1 MALQFPSWMEPLEW
15 LVGSDWPHG
24 NEDLMWQM
32 GRDLQAAADEAD
44 LLLGDIDD
52 LLSDVRKAYPEG
64 TGGEQ
69 ILNWLQPLRDGT
81 GPEKNGSVQELAE
94 HFQKLA
100 TAADGHGDQLQA
112 AKLNFYIAA
121 GWLLA
126 ECLWALAGGP
136 FAPALHAAAIAAGR
150 VVFKSLTNAFI
161 RRILTNIASRI
172 TSSVLRKISPKLI
185 YEIVQESIE
194 ETLQG
199 TSQEMLVQYIQ
210 KKGGH
215 IDEYDWQ
222 AVRDNAKI
230 SAIAG
235 AAGGA
240 AGFGASKL
248 FPTGMGGFR
257 GTLNG
262 ALTGASA
269 GAVGALAAYGG
280 GRLVTG
286 QWGEFDPRSLTGGA
300 LSGALPSAIH
310 GRRGMSPDA
319 GPVRAPGTDPTTV
332 PGTDTPGTT
341 PGTNPSS
348 NSPADTN
355 GANNNPGAGQNG
367 ANAQGANQNGATNGE
382 NGGSNQPA
390 NSGDS
395 GGKGSDTSGAN
406 HQGGD
411 SAPSNNGESAPSNGK
426 ESGDSSGRGDGPA
439 ADTKGDSTTTGSDS
453 NTKSDSTTSTD
464 GKTDDSA
471 TTDGKTERNSS
482 PDTNSDNRTETRSEA
497 DTKADQTGTALKD
510 SSSQP
515 NTAASLDT
523 NTTTS
528 HHTTNTTTTTA
539 NATPNTT
546 APNTTAPTTNAPN
559 TSTATTANTSTTTST
574 ANTSTSTT
582 TPNSADTRAGDPAKS
597 APGPRADVGAP
608 RPVAAPVM
616 TTRASIG
623 DATFAHPG
631 AGIPIQAAQT
641 GVEAAAKTEQTVEH
655 QGPQSS
661 PDVEQAVPIP
671 VPMLPISVDPPAA
684 TPPADT
690 TAEPQSERQM
700 AKNFKA
706 NSTLPGGQITF
717 GELSPKAKQL
727 VNALA
732 ENAHIP
738 ISPGE
743 VSIAHLAELQKFAGV
758 EHAIAQNKNG
768 DLRLFRGGTTRTR
781 IPDDL
786 KGEYDFIVHTHPE
799 DRMPGPPSQWELYMG
814 THSHDSMDFDLRTKT
829 SSYTEAVVSRDGQVR
844 FFNNE
849 GVFDLPVGV
858 YPKGGPISD
867 RGYVVPVPNL
877 DSDFVGEK
885 KISQD
890 SDPDP
895 LTEND
900 PTPDTDR
907 PESKSPPD
915 TRQPGQDPGARQ
927 PAPDRSDTA
936 PNVDTHLDEV
946 LATHPDPESILTDL
960 DGTTTVAAI
969 ADQMGITDP
978 EQRQALQDVFEASR
992 DNAAPFI
999 VKVASDMLTNLKAA
1013 AALNPDLRVVFLG
1026 RDGHSLAMA
1035 MSQLDPA
1042 FVAQHG
1048 HEVTLSR
1055 ALVETAVQDLEKN
1068 EGLDVSDVDGFR
1080 NTKGKVDPDSVDG
1093 AFVRLTEYFE
1103 RLGIPMG
1110 VPGSDVAL
1118 VDTSYK
1124 GTVQELLNAI
1134 YPETNFQGHFMFY
1147 AASPVDPHPDNKL
1160 GYALDLDVENGNDGY
1175 PVKEM
1180 PADPARTFQQQ
1191 DALGSIE
1198 EVFHGP
1204 LGSPKSIGPDGLPSQ
1219 ELQRHES
1226 DPLVGLNP
1234 ETVSDRFSDPLLRE
1248 AAKRVALLPVAQI
1261 AHDIATQRAAGV
1273 DVDADLQARYDN
1285 YVDQVR
1291 AWVEGDPS
1299 VNPKFAE
1306 VMDSFVRRAD
1316 KSEVR
1321 SLADLIEQA
1330 GLNPDEAKQVW
1341 RDYADNTTLADKK
1354 AFVQQFADAHP
1365 NPESTREITRPP
1377 ENNQPHPESTDPN
1390 DPLQSGGSTRPRD
1403 VLDPEIQG
1411 AWANAAYDAFRA
1423 SPSDVDDMHRNL
1435 ADVER
1440 LDGTTGFTRQEIEQV
1455 KRHLFEQ
1462 EHQLSVFDDDGNVVG
1477 YESRRFDADPD
1488 IAEAW
1493 MRLSRG
1499 VPLPADIRLL
1509 EHELAEADFLRRNPD
1524 ATYREAHAYANS
1536 QSNWESDIP
1545 NRTGENYERW
1555 AAKDGGV
1562 HRVPEIDPNTDN
1574 PDVPVREQPGESRP
1588 PSGDPDGR
1596 HGRQTGGRLEQPTG
1610 DEGRGPHS
1618 GPVESG
1624 RDLAGRGRDSSLE
1637 PGRREEAGNRPPTPP
1652 QDSARPDSSQQ
1663 QPGHS
1668 PQPNMA
1674 APQPNFQ
1681 QGLPQNPN
1689 ILNPSPDQMQLAAEA
1704 RQFRE
1709 VLRNLPAQT
1718 VVPVSNTQTP
1728 GSDIAYE
1735 FRRHPHEQ
1743 GGPVGMVS
1751 MKVHVTH
1758 DGTVSP
1764 EQVEALWNRAQ
1775 MAVDLQFNH
1784 AQRLLSGDRVLVD
1797 LAFTA
1802 DPSTAN
1808 VKLHVSQN
1816 APGAVNPNADLGS
1829 LATQLTQQLGLP
1841 QQQGPGLDQAA
1852 LRQLSNNIAKSNTPA
1867 KFRRLEDGHRY
1878 EPGKLQPVEHAAY
1891 QHAVEDALRQ
1901 GNRFMVGADPRTNP
1915 YGKLINDGG
1924 HLQPGRGNNCL
1935 VQSLAALSSFHGDPQ
1950 VGPPRWPDL
1959 TPTGDIDEDS
1969 GEQDGLQRAQD
1980 FLGGKWQN
1988 YATPG
1993 KSIAEQFA
2001 ALHDWIQHMGP
2012 GSSALVHNIWQA
2024 VDPQTGQ
2031 PLFNADGTPMASGSS
2046 HATAIVFPHGA
2057 KGPVWWD
2064 PQMRTMSDTPP
2075 IGMISRSSG
2084 LEFMVNQPA
2093 SGAPNAP
2100 GNKQGTSPTAPTGDI
2115 PVEGELGDTSVQ
2127 SGLGDPVDSD
2137 TRADSERPGPGPDS
2151 DGDRRERRDDPAVPE
2166 LGDTDG
2172 DRGLHQDEGGR
2183 TTPERAADLS
2193 APDPSES
2200 DTDTRGRRDDS
2211 LPDSSR
2217 LDGNPSTP
2225 DPRVPT
2231 DHRQADTA
2239 PRTDRARSDDRG
2251 VLGGLETEA
2260 AERSLARNGLDGV
2273 LAPDS
2278 TAPQQNT
2285 NESVATDIDRP
2296 ADLTDDAGATPQ
2308 TQDPDDNA
2316 PSPQEQAILD
2326 AVERLT
2332 PAERDALQDYAGDAY
2347 NEINRHLRY
2356 GEPLDTVSPETIDL
2370 IRSGLDKLPD
2380 YVGPVKRSIMLS
2392 PEQMESFWNANRKGA
2407 VVEDP
2412 AFVSTSKTK
2421 FKWNPNVKLTI
2432 LSATGKDISYLQPPA
2447 KRGEQE
2453 VLIPDGRQFR
2463 VLNRVMDEN
2472 GVMHVTWAEIAD
2484 APNSPDQVFANP
2496 DVAQSDK
2503 ETDEPF
2509 PQHLLPNLDT
2519 PFSLDFGD
2527 PATPSNSMPSAP
2539 ASDPD
2544 TKPTSDGPPRDT
2556 RTTTTRTE
2564 ESPDSRERRSTVP
2577 DESDSQP
2584 SDPGGTPR
2592 SESGRSPRPDDEWSR
2607 MDPQEVAAELDERWG
2622 VDAVGFD
2629 NPNLDPEAVREFAR
2643 AVDEMLFRYPD
2654 VDLDRVE
2661 IRPLGRDTYARATSY
2676 RHPDGTHSAGKLA
2689 LNERYATNLELM
2701 ARHVA
2706 ADEADGHLVP
2716 GSADRPVY
2724 STLVHEFGH
2733 SIAFEGQEK
2742 SAATALDALKDYYEK
2757 TRGRMDTA
2765 GFEAWL
2771 AQLSGYSFYK
2781 NGRFDADEALAEA
2794 FTDVELNG
2802 EAASEPAKVLFWHLL
2817 DGARQDSPIPNSFD
2831 SLPADLIAR
2840 PTGLPD
2846 AGTPKPVAPVLF
2858 SHADEPS
2865 HHQRTRSEQDS
2876 PDPEQQPKAEQE
2888 PDATEPSLPETSQP
2902 ETSESP
2908 EDRTRAAEPSQ
2919 DIPEN
2924 DRPDTLTDHLRS
2936 RFEQLR
2942 SIATDIILAEQDPA
2956 LHGELP
2962 SLRDD
2967 YASLLDKLGMLDPA
2981 TADTPWR
2988 LLDQHQ
2994 SALAEYLSTNHTFL
3008 VPSVSDPVA
3017 VTDETTAPEPTPAT
3031 TESALAPQD
3040 TTAPTQQPAHSP
3052 IPTPAPISAAEIEA
3066 VHGIPV
3072 ENQRKIQE
3080 YADNNNLRFDV
3091 RPTNPDAVR
3100 HLQAGRMPKPME
3112 IKDKTIN
3119 DLDIALGAPAEHK
3132 GLVGRFAPG
3141 MLEMPDTTG
3150 MTDAEIAAL
3159 EKRLADRTKD
3169 FASYQKKMAEYA
3181 DKFEV
3186 REDGVVQAILP
3197 DQSRVPITGDHD
3209 MFDLRHADGTRLSP
3223 AELAH
3228 HEIELSKI
3236 KAGIMHGPHVY
3247 WNPDADQRIRNF
3259 EPIVNNHQYDPA
3271 NPSAEPLIRF
3281 QPNQDPQVTWAAMDL
3296 DAINRDMTPW
3306 HLETGLQKLLENT
3319 ATRLEQAAPEQDTR
3333 ARVESD
3339 IDQLRNIANELSRH
3353 PDFDHATYLSLLT
3366 GVPVTPETA
3375 DSPAHK
3381 MATIALEARNGTDPA
3396 DIVRMV
3402 RDAPVPV
3409 TTTAPST
3416 ETGSDT
3422 STDPEKNDPDDDTP
3436 PAEPAPRNPDR
3447 GPSGPP
3453 KGPSEAAPTE
3463 PGPTRP
3469 EAADLTGQP
3478 AVDSTLDP
3486 TTPGPSET
3494 TPADSEPAR
3503 HDHTTAPTTTDAKVV
3518 ADLNEH
3524 PGGVEIDADGLL
3536 KTVDGRPIQ
3545 EHVDTMA
3552 RERAEAFRTAAAEF
3566 SQRPGEKPIKTQKRV
3581 LQAQQNGTY
3590 VSPKTHGQVTAV
3602 VQDLRTGIA
3611 YEGVNGTADNV
3622 IPENELHPTLR
3633 ANIEAMEARA
3643 REQEQGGYEAL
3654 DRNGNP
3660 ERNPETFEGFPEGTR
3675 PHPHFDDPYG
3685 HAEVKAA
3692 NEALWAREREND
3704 QRRADGRTD
3713 LLPTGPE
3720 ALAEMYSQT
3729 YKPFATDGPE
3739 ATPYCA
3745 NCDQTMLQAHNF
3757 SGRYTGFPPST
3768 ENLTDAYEPAP
3779 NPEAEP
3785 ASAPTDV
3792 DDSAPPSDPAGA
3804 GPIDTGDTDEPSREK
3819 AKPSENPLPQQDT
3832 DDIPPLARGV
3842 DPVTPEQLERIFH
3855 EQIVPKLLSGATSVP
3870 DTETPEVVVVG
3881 GQMGAG
3887 KSTMIA
3893 DVVATF
3899 ADRGGVTQISG
3910 DDFFKFHPRYPEL
3923 MATHDAD
3930 AIRHLL
3936 ADARPWFRMAL
3947 EHVMA
3952 NRQNVILE
3960 LAMGDPV
3967 KEAGLIREFVDNGY
3981 TARAEVMAVSEPQSR
3996 LSTINRYLS
4005 ERIDDGVHRYTPPW
4019 LHDASYTGSQQMVG
4033 ELESDA
4039 PPVRL
4044 ESLTVRSRTETL
4056 YQNTRDEDGN
4066 WTEPP
4071 RAAEVLSGERDRP
4084 WTPDEKQLYQEQLAQ
4099 VRQRMAEMAAQ
4110 RPAETETLE
4119 TLGRDLRATEDNA
4132 RPRFDT
4138 ETPPV
4143 RLDED
4148 TGRPPEPADTE
4159 TATRRTQTAQAQQQV
4174 STVAEQ
4180 QHEFLRAAEQRDLD
4194 ASDPVV
4200 HEQIRASYVRA
4211 HELVDL
4217 ATASNKAALRI
4228 LAVID
4233 EWHPSKGGVIAVNK
4247 NLCEALA
4254 ALGHEVFVR
4263 VGHELTGNEGADTV
4277 TLIAP
4282 RTSDPN
4288 TPLRDQLVSDM
4299 GDLPAG
4305 IDAVIGHTR
4314 FSGPAARDIRNTMY
4328 PEATLVHMVHMVT
4341 DALGRV
4347 QGKPE
4352 KAAVNHEIEAD
4363 LVSTSDVAVGVGP
4376 ALSEEAARL
4385 AAMTDASPVLHQLNP
4400 GVEFFDQVR
4409 PPAERRT
4416 MRMLVFGRADDP
4428 VKGAMQAAKMVQAL
4442 NARGIDVDLIVRGVP
4457 EAKVADQR
4465 RLLTRA
4471 AGREVDVR
4479 PYTLDRDEILADMR
4493 DANVVL
4499 MPSLAEGFGLVAT
4512 EAAGAGVPMV
4522 LPSTSGAGRFFG
4534 DHTVFPSELT
4544 DGMFVEQGY
4553 ESPVSVEAWAAVL
4566 ESQLSDQDGAWDR
4579 ALQLQQILRDQQ
4591 FTWESAATALIDAT
4605 RAVPPAD
4612 KPVAGIPG
4620 QNPDVDTPPSARA
4633 GLPSAPSN
4641 PVANREL
4648 STEDTVPRRESE
4660 PDSSPSG
4667 RASVP
4672 DSSAPG
4678 RASVPDSSTPS
4689 EPATPNMTQP
4699 AEESTMTGPQP
4710 EQTPAGASFHP
4721 DPADP
4726 VAELARRV
4734 QPDPDRFTVD
4744 AHVDADGNFRVGDR
4758 TYTPEEFAN
4767 LLRRTGWDGTTPI
4780 RLIGCDAATNGAA
4793 TRLAQAL
4800 GVDVLAPTKPAWTD
4814 ARGNVFTSSTEIGPD
4829 GNRRPRI
4836 PPDGV
4841 WETHHADGSKT
4852 KATDDGYA
4860 PGSRADSARPTDAD
4874 SARDRAAGP
4883 IDPGKTNESTDAAN
4897 SHDSSTSSGPRGP
4910 MADPQ
4915 PTWHGQTAAKMR
4927 HYRLPVEDVSALS
4940 PAEQLEALR
4949 QRTQELANEARKPDM
4964 TEAEKQAYSRMS
4976 FPKGQNKIPQ
4986 GCAGTLLHNDTM
4998 TSHTSVTKMDNQA
5011 QPLTHPVLQALYDQV
5026 RADYVAG
5033 KIQEIGNGHGK
5044 CAEVALISDRLLQLE
5059 AAGIRIDSVEA
5070 ARRALEGA
5078 QINTRRI
5085 GDFRDK
5091 EGNVINHHGQPIPPC
5106 DSCKHVLPQLGI
5118 EPV

>member
-1 MALQFPSWMEPLEW
+1 MALEFPSWLEW
-15 LVGSDWPHG
+15 LEWVVGSDWPHG

-32 GRDLQAAADEAD
+32 GRDLQAVADEAD
-44 LLLGDIDD
+44 FLLGDIDK
-52 LLSDVRKAYPEG
+52 LLGDVRKAYPEG

-69 ILNWLQPLRDGT
+69 ILTWLQPLRDGT

-94 HFQKLA
+94 HFQSLA
-100 TAADGHGDQLQA
+100 TSADTMGDQLQA
-112 AKLNFYIAA
+112 AKLNFYIAG
-121 GWLLA
+121 GWLVAELA
-126 ECLWALAGGP
+126 WAAFGGP
-136 FAPALHAAAIAAGR
+136 FAPALHAAALASGR
-150 VVFKSLTNAFI
+150 VIFRALGGAFLKRI
-161 RRILTNIASRI
+161 FGNIVRRITAPL
-172 TSSVLRKISPKLI
+172 LRKISPKLI

-210 KKGGH
+210 KKTGH
-215 IDEYDWQ
+215 IDEYNWD
-222 AVRDNAKI
+222 AVKDNAMI

-240 AGFGASKL
+240 AGFGGAKL
-248 FPTGMGGFR
+248 FPTNMGGAR
-257 GTLNG
+257 GAFNG
-262 ALTGASA
+262 ALTGAGA
-269 GAVGALAAYGG
+269 GAVGAGAAWLGG
-280 GRLVTG
+280 GLVTG
-286 QWGEFDPRSLTGGA
+286 ELGEFDPRSLTGGA
-300 LSGALPSAIH
+300 LSGAGPSAIH
-310 GRRGMSPDA
+310 GARGLSPDA
-319 GPVRAPGTDPTTV
+319 GPVRAPSTDPTTT
-332 PGTDTPGTT
+332 PSTNTPGTT

-348 NSPADTN
+348 NSPAGTN
-355 GANNNPGAGQNG
+355 GANSPGSGQNG
-367 ANAQGANQNGATNGE
+367 ANQNGANSNGANQNGATNGE

-390 NSGDS
+390 NSGDTN
-395 GGKGSDTSGAN
+395 GKGSDTSTAN
-406 HQGGD
+406 QQGGE
-411 SAPSNNGESAPSNGK
+411 SPSNNGESAPSNGK
-426 ESGDSSGRGDGPA
+426 ESGDTHGRGNGPEADGKPDA
-439 ADTKGDSTTTGSDS
+439 TTA
-453 NTKSDSTTSTD
+453 TD
-464 GKTDDSA
+464 GKTDA
-471 TTDGKTERNSS
+471 
-482 PDTNSDNRTETRSEA
+482 DTRSDAKAETRSEA
-497 DTKADQTGTALKD
+497 DTKADQTGRALND

-515 NTAASLDT
+515 NTTTSPDTATTTNQHATTAT
-523 NTTTS
+523 NTTSTVS
-528 HHTTNTTTTTA
+528 A
-539 NATPNTT
+539 STT
-546 APNTTAPTTNAPN
+546 APNTTAPTTSTPN
-559 TSTATTANTSTTTST
+559 TTTSTTTSTTSTTSTTTTTST
-574 ANTSTSTT
+574 ANTSTTA
-582 TPNSADTRAGDPAKS
+582 PNTADTRAGSPADPARS
-597 APGPRADVGAP
+597 APGPRADVAGPRTVDAP
-608 RPVAAPVM
+608 AM

-631 AGIPIQAAQT
+631 ASIPIQAAQT
-641 GVEAAAKTEQTVEH
+641 GVEAAAKTDQTPEQ
-655 QGPQSS
+655 QGQQSN
-661 PDVEQAVPIP
+661 PDVEQAVPVP
-671 VPMLPISVDPPAA
+671 VPVPVLPIGVDPPAP

-690 TAEPQSERQM
+690 TARPEGERQM
-700 AKNFKA
+700 AKNFKP
-706 NSTLPGGQITF
+706 NSTMPGGQITF

-732 ENAHIP
+732 ENPHIP
-738 ISPGE
+738 IRAGE
-743 VSIAHLAELQKFAGV
+743 VSISHLAELQQFAGA
-758 EHAIAQNKNG
+758 EHAIVQNRNG
-768 DLRLFRGGTTRTR
+768 DLRLFRGEATRTR
-781 IPDDL
+781 IPPDL
-786 KGEYDFIVHTHPE
+786 AGDYVFTVHTHPE
-799 DRMPGPPSQWELYMG
+799 DRMPGPPSEHELRLG
-814 THSHDSMDFDLRTKT
+814 THTTNSMHFDLRSKD
-829 SSYTEAVVSRDGQVR
+829 SPHTEAVVSRDGQVR

-849 GVFDLPVGV
+849 GVFDLPAGV
-858 YPKGGPISD
+858 HPKNGPIND

-877 DSDFVGEK
+877 DTDFASQRQMTQEGDPDALPENQRN
-885 KISQD
+885 ITQD
-890 SDPDP
+890 SDQPDQGPDESPPRQEPEQSPPESAQPVPDTKPSTPDADQETAQPKPEQTQPEQDSEQAREPEADQPQPDDSATPDP
-895 LTEND
+895 ATELDPPASDLERGIEAEHGIPVENQRKIQKYANENDLQMFVRPTNPDSVPHLKEGAMPKPMSVKDKTINDLDIALGAPADAKGLVGRFAPGMLEMPDTTDMTPQEIQALEKRLSDREKDFDAYREYMQKLIDLGDFQVRADGVLEALVDGEPVAITGDHDLFDIRHADGTRLTPAELAHHEDQLKDISADIMHGPHVYWNPDTEFQRQRNFEPIIENHQQNPANPKAEPLVRFEPNQEPAVVWADKDLAAIDREMTPWHLETDLQKLGRDTLAGLEQPSPDTVDPQPSRQQPTETDPRRQVEQDIDRLRDLARDLANDPDFDHADYRAWLNDELTTPTEVGTPAHKIATIKLEALAGTNPADIVRTVEALGRDVPAPPAD
-900 PTPDTDR
+900 PTPEAV
-907 PESKSPPD
+907 PS
-915 TRQPGQDPGARQ
+915 
-927 PAPDRSDTA
+927 
-936 PNVDTHLDEV
+936 N
-946 LATHPDPESILTDL
+946 
-960 DGTTTVAAI
+960 
-969 ADQMGITDP
+969 DQ
-978 EQRQALQDVFEASR
+978 
-992 DNAAPFI
+992 
-999 VKVASDMLTNLKAA
+999 
-1013 AALNPDLRVVFLG
+1013 
-1026 RDGHSLAMA
+1026 
-1035 MSQLDPA
+1035 
-1042 FVAQHG
+1042 
-1048 HEVTLSR
+1048 
-1055 ALVETAVQDLEKN
+1055 
-1068 EGLDVSDVDGFR
+1068 
-1080 NTKGKVDPDSVDG
+1080 
-1093 AFVRLTEYFE
+1093 
-1103 RLGIPMG
+1103 
-1110 VPGSDVAL
+1110 
-1118 VDTSYK
+1118 
-1124 GTVQELLNAI
+1124 
-1134 YPETNFQGHFMFY
+1134 
-1147 AASPVDPHPDNKL
+1147 
-1160 GYALDLDVENGNDGY
+1160 
-1175 PVKEM
+1175 
-1180 PADPARTFQQQ
+1180 
-1191 DALGSIE
+1191 
-1198 EVFHGP
+1198 
-1204 LGSPKSIGPDGLPSQ
+1204 
-1219 ELQRHES
+1219 
-1226 DPLVGLNP
+1226 
-1234 ETVSDRFSDPLLRE
+1234 
-1248 AAKRVALLPVAQI
+1248 
-1261 AHDIATQRAAGV
+1261 
-1273 DVDADLQARYDN
+1273 
-1285 YVDQVR
+1285 
-1291 AWVEGDPS
+1291 
-1299 VNPKFAE
+1299 
-1306 VMDSFVRRAD
+1306 
-1316 KSEVR
+1316 
-1321 SLADLIEQA
+1321 
-1330 GLNPDEAKQVW
+1330 
-1341 RDYADNTTLADKK
+1341 
-1354 AFVQQFADAHP
+1354 
-1365 NPESTREITRPP
+1365 
-1377 ENNQPHPESTDPN
+1377 DPN
-1390 DPLQSGGSTRPRD
+1390 DPIQSGGSTRPRD
-1403 VLDPEIQG
+1403 VLDPVIQG
-1411 AWANAAYDAFRA
+1411 AWADAAYDAFRA

-1435 ADVER
+1435 SDVER

-1477 YESRRFDADPD
+1477 YETRRFDSDPD

-1499 VPLPADIRLL
+1499 EPLPADIRLL

-1536 QSNWESDIP
+1536 QSDWESDIP

-1562 HRVPEIDPNTDN
+1562 HRVPEVDPNTDN

-1610 DEGRGPHS
+1610 DQGRGTHS

-1637 PGRREEAGNRPPTPP
+1637 PGRREEAANRPPTPP
-1652 QDSARPDSSQQ
+1652 QDSTRPEASQQ
-1663 QPGHS
+1663 QTGHS
-1668 PQPNMA
+1668 PQQSTA
-1674 APQPNFQ
+1674 AQQPNSQ
-1681 QGLPQNPN
+1681 QG
-1689 ILNPSPDQMQLAAEA
+1689 E
-1704 RQFRE
+1704 
-1709 VLRNLPAQT
+1709 
-1718 VVPVSNTQTP
+1718 
-1728 GSDIAYE
+1728 
-1735 FRRHPHEQ
+1735 
-1743 GGPVGMVS
+1743 
-1751 MKVHVTH
+1751 
-1758 DGTVSP
+1758 
-1764 EQVEALWNRAQ
+1764 
-1775 MAVDLQFNH
+1775 
-1784 AQRLLSGDRVLVD
+1784 
-1797 LAFTA
+1797 
-1802 DPSTAN
+1802 
-1808 VKLHVSQN
+1808 
-1816 APGAVNPNADLGS
+1816 
-1829 LATQLTQQLGLP
+1829 
-1841 QQQGPGLDQAA
+1841 
-1852 LRQLSNNIAKSNTPA
+1852 
-1867 KFRRLEDGHRY
+1867 
-1878 EPGKLQPVEHAAY
+1878 
-1891 QHAVEDALRQ
+1891 
-1901 GNRFMVGADPRTNP
+1901 
-1915 YGKLINDGG
+1915 
-1924 HLQPGRGNNCL
+1924 
-1935 VQSLAALSSFHGDPQ
+1935 
-1950 VGPPRWPDL
+1950 
-1959 TPTGDIDEDS
+1959 
-1969 GEQDGLQRAQD
+1969 
-1980 FLGGKWQN
+1980 
-1988 YATPG
+1988 
-1993 KSIAEQFA
+1993 
-2001 ALHDWIQHMGP
+2001 
-2012 GSSALVHNIWQA
+2012 
-2024 VDPQTGQ
+2024 PQT
-2031 PLFNADGTPMASGSS
+2031 
-2046 HATAIVFPHGA
+2046 
-2057 KGPVWWD
+2057 
-2064 PQMRTMSDTPP
+2064 
-2075 IGMISRSSG
+2075 
-2084 LEFMVNQPA
+2084 
-2093 SGAPNAP
+2093 AP
-2100 GNKQGTSPTAPTGDI
+2100 
-2115 PVEGELGDTSVQ
+2115 
-2127 SGLGDPVDSD
+2127 
-2137 TRADSERPGPGPDS
+2137 
-2151 DGDRRERRDDPAVPE
+2151 
-2166 LGDTDG
+2166 
-2172 DRGLHQDEGGR
+2172 
-2183 TTPERAADLS
+2183 
-2193 APDPSES
+2193 
-2200 DTDTRGRRDDS
+2200 
-2211 LPDSSR
+2211 
-2217 LDGNPSTP
+2217 
-2225 DPRVPT
+2225 
-2231 DHRQADTA
+2231 
-2239 PRTDRARSDDRG
+2239 
-2251 VLGGLETEA
+2251 
-2260 AERSLARNGLDGV
+2260 
-2273 LAPDS
+2273 
-2278 TAPQQNT
+2278 
-2285 NESVATDIDRP
+2285 
-2296 ADLTDDAGATPQ
+2296 
-2308 TQDPDDNA
+2308 

-2347 NEINRHLRY
+2347 NEINRHLRF

-2380 YVGPVKRSIMLS
+2380 HVGPVKRSIMLS

-2484 APNSPDQVFANP
+2484 TPRSPDQGDTNP
-2496 DVAQSDK
+2496 VVAQMDQ
-2503 ETDEPF
+2503 EADQPF

-2527 PATPSNSMPSAP
+2527 PAPSGTTPA
-2539 ASDPD
+2539 APD
-2544 TKPTSDGPPRDT
+2544 TAARGDDPPRDT
-2556 RTTTTRTE
+2556 HAPTTKPE

-2577 DESDSQP
+2577 DESGSQP
-2584 SDPGGTPR
+2584 ADPDSTPS
-2592 SESGRSPRPDDEWSR
+2592 SENDRSPRPDDEWSR
-2607 MDPQEVAAELDERWG
+2607 MEPRQIAEELENRWD
-2622 VDAVGFD
+2622 VEAVGFD
-2629 NPNLDPEAVREFAR
+2629 NPDLDPEAVREFAR
-2643 AVDEMLFRYPD
+2643 AVDTMLSRYPD
-2654 VDLDRVE
+2654 VDLERVVIE
-2661 IRPLGRDTYARATSY
+2661 PLGRNTYARATSY
-2676 RHPDGTHSAGKLA
+2676 KNSDGTMSVDSLA
-2689 LNERYATNLELM
+2689 LNARYATDPELM
-2701 ARHVA
+2701 ARHA
-2706 ADEADGHLVP
+2706 AEDEADGHLVP

-2724 STLVHEFGH
+2724 STLVHEFAH
-2733 SIAFEGQEK
+2733 AIAFEGQER
-2742 SAATALDALKDYYEK
+2742 SAATAQEALEKYYEA
-2757 TRGRMDTA
+2757 TRGGMDKA
-2765 GFEAWL
+2765 GFDAWL
-2771 AQLSGYSFYK
+2771 SQLSGYSFDD
-2781 NGRFDADEALAEA
+2781 NGLLDGDEALAEA

-2817 DGARQDSPIPNSFD
+2817 DGARQDSPIPNLFD
-2831 SLPADLIAR
+2831 VLPDDIIAR
-2840 PTGLPD
+2840 PSGVPSPDTGAP
-2846 AGTPKPVAPVLF
+2846 TPVAPVTF
-2858 SHADEPS
+2858 SHADGN
-2865 HHQRTRSEQDS
+2865 HQRTRSEQGS
-2876 PDPEQQPKAEQE
+2876 PDPEQQPNTEQE
-2888 PDATEPSLPETSQP
+2888 PDATEPSQPETSQP
-2902 ETSESP
+2902 ESSESP
-2908 EDRTRAAEPSQ
+2908 QDGTPTAEPSP
-2919 DIPEN
+2919 DLPEN

-3017 VTDETTAPEPTPAT
+3017 VTDETTAPAT

-3040 TTAPTQQPAHSP
+3040 TTAPTQQPGHSP

-3223 AELAH
+3223 AELEH
-3228 HEIELSKI
+3228 HENELSTI

-3259 EPIVNNHQYDPA
+3259 EPIVDNHQYDPA

-3306 HLETGLQKLLENT
+3306 HLETGLQKLFENT

-3402 RDAPVPV
+3402 RDAQVPV

-3792 DDSAPPSDPAGA
+3792 DDSVPPSDPAGA
-3804 GPIDTGDTDEPSREK
+3804 GPIDTGDTDQPSREN
-3819 AKPSENPLPQQDT
+3819 AKPSENALPQQDT
-3832 DDIPPLARGV
+3832 DDIPPMARGV
-3842 DPVTPEQLERIFH
+3842 DPVTPEQLERVFH

-4159 TATRRTQTAQAQQQV
+4159 TATRQTQTAQAQQQV

-4299 GDLPAG
+4299 SDLPPG

-4314 FSGPAARDIRNTMY
+4314 FSGPAAREIRNTMY
-4328 PEATLVHMVHMVT
+4328 PEATLVHMVHMIA
-4341 DALGRV
+4341 DAYGRV

-4352 KAAVNHEIEAD
+4352 KGATNLRIEAD

-4385 AAMTDASPVLHQLNP
+4385 AAMTETSPVLHQLNP

-4409 PPAERRT
+4409 PPADRRT

-4428 VKGAMQAAKMVQAL
+4428 VKGTMEAAKMVRAL

-4457 EAKVADQR
+4457 EAKVADHR

-4499 MPSLAEGFGLVAT
+4499 MPSHIEAFGLVAT
-4512 EAAGAGVPMV
+4512 ETAGAGVPMV
-4522 LPSTSGAGRFFG
+4522 VPSASGAGRFFG
-4534 DHTVFPSELT
+4534 DDTVFPSELT
-4544 DGMFVEQGY
+4544 DGMLVEQGP
-4553 ESPVSVEAWAAVL
+4553 EGPVSVEAWAAVL

-4620 QNPDVDTPPSARA
+4620 QNPDVETPPSARA

-4641 PVANREL
+4641 LVANSEL
-4648 STEDTVPRRESE
+4648 SPEDTVVRRESE
-4660 PDSSPSG
+4660 PDSSASG

-4672 DSSAPG
+4672 DPSAPG

-4689 EPATPNMTQP
+4689 EPTTPNMTPP
-4699 AEESTMTGPQP
+4699 ADESTMTGPQP

-4744 AHVDADGNFRVGDR
+4744 AHVDANGNFRVGDR

-4860 PGSRADSARPTDAD
+4860 PGV
-4874 SARDRAAGP
+4874 RAAGGP
-4883 IDPGKTNESTDAAN
+4883 GIDADNAHERAADPALPD
-4897 SHDSSTSSGPRGP
+4897 HDSSKDTDEVSPDSHDLADAETANTELLDETQQEADRCTNWSPSKLRPAVAEGLRLASGEMFTAPSLRGEP
-4910 MADPQ
+4910 AVLHP
-4915 PTWHGQTAAKMR
+4915 
-4927 HYRLPVEDVSALS
+4927 DVQQILDAI
-4940 PAEQLEALR
+4940 PEAEQ
-4949 QRTQELANEARKPDM
+4949 
-4964 TEAEKQAYSRMS
+4964 
-4976 FPKGQNKIPQ
+4976 
-4986 GCAGTLLHNDTM
+4986 
-4998 TSHTSVTKMDNQA
+4998 
-5011 QPLTHPVLQALYDQV
+5011 
-5026 RADYVAG
+5026 
-5033 KIQEIGNGHGK
+5033 GNGHG
-5044 CAEVALISDRLLQLE
+5044 
-5059 AAGIRIDSVEA
+5059 
-5070 ARRALEGA
+5070 
-5078 QINTRRI
+5078 
-5085 GDFRDK
+5085 
-5091 EGNVINHHGQPIPPC
+5091 
-5106 DSCKHVLPQLGI
+5106 SCGLPQCISKALFAGLDPTGAKAAAKI
-5118 EPV
+5118 VRSNSEHAKHGYPVGPCRSCRPLEKHYSLDFITGDGK